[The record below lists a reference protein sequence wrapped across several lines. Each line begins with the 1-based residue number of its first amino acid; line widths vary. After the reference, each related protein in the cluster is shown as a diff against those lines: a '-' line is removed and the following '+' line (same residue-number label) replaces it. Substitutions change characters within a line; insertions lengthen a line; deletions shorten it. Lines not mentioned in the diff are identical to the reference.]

1 MLIPSIDI
9 ANGKAVQLREGR
21 ELVLTSDRDPREL
34 AREFG
39 RLGEIAV
46 IDLDAAMGMGDNL
59 LLVEDLC
66 RIASCR
72 VGGGIRDIER
82 ARRLLKAGARTLIIG
97 TRATPE
103 FLEQLPVGRVMVALD
118 ARGDTVVTDGWTTAS
133 EESPLA
139 RARRLERYVSGFLYT
154 IVERE
159 GTEAGVD
166 RDRIRA
172 LAEHISVPLT
182 AAGGI
187 TTTEEVA
194 ELDRMGVD
202 AQVGMAIYKGG
213 LRPAECLA
221 AVVAFG
227 QDDASVPTIVQD
239 ARDGRVLMVARST
252 AETLMESAET
262 GAVILWSRRRG
273 RWRKGEESGNTQELI
288 RVEVDCDR
296 DALLFHVVPS
306 GPSCHT
312 GAESCFGERP
322 FSFGALEQAIQER
335 AASTDASSY
344 TRQLLN
350 DTIERRAKL
359 LEEVNELAEAREK
372 TALRWE
378 AADVMYHLLVHLH
391 ANGITLQ
398 DVIWEL
404 EARRR

>member
-39 RLGEIAV
+39 RLGEVAV

-59 LLVEDLC
+59 ALVEELC

-82 ARRLLKAGARTLIIG
+82 ARRLLKAGARKLIIG

-118 ARGDTVVTDGWTTAS
+118 ARGDTVVTNGWTAES

-159 GTEAGVD
+159 GTEAGID
-166 RDRIRA
+166 RERTRA
-172 LAEHISVPLT
+172 LAEQVSVPLT

-187 TTTEEVA
+187 TTVDEVV

-202 AQVGMAIYKGG
+202 AQVGMAIYRGG

-227 QDDASVPTIVQD
+227 DGDASVPTIVQD
-239 ARDGRVLMVARST
+239 ARDGRVLIVARST

-262 GAVILWSRRRG
+262 GQVVLWSRRRG
-273 RWRKGEESGNTQELI
+273 RWRKGEESGNTQELV
-288 RVEVDCDR
+288 RVQVDCDR

-312 GAESCFGERP
+312 GAESCFGDRP
-322 FSFGALEQAIQER
+322 FSLDALEQAIRER
-335 AASTDASSY
+335 AASADASSY
-344 TRQLLN
+344 TRQLLG
-350 DTIERRAKL
+350 DAIERRAKL
-359 LEEVNELAEAREK
+359 LEEANEVAEARGK
-372 TALRWE
+372 AALRWE
-378 AADVMYHLLVHLH
+378 AADVMYHMLVHLH
-391 ANGITLQ
+391 AGGVTLR